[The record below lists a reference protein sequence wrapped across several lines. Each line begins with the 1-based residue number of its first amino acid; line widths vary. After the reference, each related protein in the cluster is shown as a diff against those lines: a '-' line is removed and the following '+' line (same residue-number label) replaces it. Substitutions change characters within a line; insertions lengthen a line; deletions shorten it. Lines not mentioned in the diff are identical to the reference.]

1 MICSQIVHNLYAI
14 DYKLLDTTV
23 SKLDDL
29 NRKTPLRKAI
39 IEYESQ
45 QKQGKNYIDVGKSE
59 NKLVSQPSNA
69 EDQMRDTQM
78 SFASST
84 QRQSLFSPGSTH
96 TMARGQSPGGFGSS
110 QYDGNWGKINQSGS

>member
-84 QRQSLFSPGSTH
+84 
-96 TMARGQSPGGFGSS
+96 
-110 QYDGNWGKINQSGS
+110 

>member
-1 MICSQIVHNLYAI
+1 M
-14 DYKLLDTTV
+14 

-84 QRQSLFSPGSTH
+84 
-96 TMARGQSPGGFGSS
+96 
-110 QYDGNWGKINQSGS
+110 